1 MKTKNIILNI
11 DKIRSMSLF
20 VIFLLYNIAINA
32 QTSKLSGIVSDAVGI
47 LPGVSVSVK
56 GTTNG
61 TITDADG
68 MYSLIVDAHAT
79 LVFSFV
85 GMKTQEV
92 PVNGRNQINITL
104 QDDTELLDEVVVVG
118 YGSQKK
124 KLVTGATSH
133 VGGDDIAKLNS
144 TTVLSALQSQTPGV
158 NITSDT
164 GEPGQGF
171 KVNIRGMGTIGDAT
185 PLYVID
191 GVAGG
196 NINTLNPADIES
208 IDVLKDAASC
218 AIYGA
223 RAANGVILVTTK
235 QGESGKIRISYD
247 GYIGWQNMQRFPD
260 VLNAKEYVDMVEL
273 ITFNTGD
280 RVLNWKEILGDRY
293 ESIMSGDDKGTNW
306 LDAIRQKN
314 APINNH
320 AINIAGGSERS
331 RFSIGVSYS
340 SQNGILGK
348 PVESHYEH
356 TTARLNSE
364 HVLLKLGNRDIVKLG
379 ENLFYSYD
387 VKSGI
392 GQGSQDY
399 NDISFML
406 RATPLMP
413 IYGSDGN
420 YYDWDDFEKSSLA
433 KLSSGFVNPIAEM
446 VYLRGNNINKVH
458 NFNVSPYLSVT
469 PIEGLTLK
477 SQFGYKVSANSYR
490 QYYPKYEL
498 NRNNSRFKDNSYVSQ
513 SMSTGWGYTWENT
526 INYQF
531 NINNHNIDA
540 LVGQS
545 MEKTG
550 MGESIT
556 ATNKDLLFEGMDY
569 AWLSNAQS
577 KNPTASGSPWLAGR
591 LMSFFGRVNY
601 NYNETYMLSL
611 IMRYDGSS
619 NFAPGNR
626 WGTFPSISA
635 GWVISNEKF
644 MKSLSGWLDFL
655 KIRASWGQNGNCNI
669 SPFQY
674 LSTIAFDSHSG
685 YSFGN
690 VKDSY
695 SQGAYPDILPNPSV
709 TWETSEQTNIGI
721 DARFFNQ
728 RLGFIADWYIKK
740 TKDWLV
746 QAPILDS
753 FGTNA
758 PFINGGD
765 VENRGFEIAFDW
777 HDKIGKDFNYGVSL
791 NFSYNKNEI
800 TRIANAEQVI
810 WGSPNV
816 LSYGTSAVYRC
827 MVGEPIGYF
836 YGYKTAGVFQNQA
849 DIDAWKAQYG
859 DKCFLQINPQP
870 GDLKFVDVDDNG
882 IINEQDKTKLGKP
895 MPDWR
900 TGINLN
906 ASYKGFD
913 VSISG
918 TGAFGQQIA
927 RSYRSFTSGSTD
939 NYTTEY
945 LNCWHGEG
953 TSNHL
958 PMLAGSKASINW
970 QNVSDIFIE
979 NADFFRLKNF
989 TVGYDFKKLFPSM
1002 PLSKARIYFSA
1013 QNLFTI
1019 TGYKGLD
1026 PEVGTSCG
1034 NELWASGVDLGVY
1047 PIPRTY
1053 LVGLNIEF

>member
-11 DKIRSMSLF
+11 DKIRSMSLL

-260 VLNAKEYVDMVEL
+260 ILNAKEYVDMVEL

-387 VKSGI
+387 
-392 GQGSQDY
+392 
-399 NDISFML
+399 
-406 RATPLMP
+406 
-413 IYGSDGN
+413 
-420 YYDWDDFEKSSLA
+420 
-433 KLSSGFVNPIAEM
+433 
-446 VYLRGNNINKVH
+446 H
-458 NFNVSPYLSVT
+458 
-469 PIEGLTLK
+469 
-477 SQFGYKVSANSYR
+477 
-490 QYYPKYEL
+490 
-498 NRNNSRFKDNSYVSQ
+498 
-513 SMSTGWGYTWENT
+513 
-526 INYQF
+526 
-531 NINNHNIDA
+531 
-540 LVGQS
+540 
-545 MEKTG
+545 
-550 MGESIT
+550 
-556 ATNKDLLFEGMDY
+556 
-569 AWLSNAQS
+569 
-577 KNPTASGSPWLAGR
+577 
-591 LMSFFGRVNY
+591 
-601 NYNETYMLSL
+601 
-611 IMRYDGSS
+611 
-619 NFAPGNR
+619 
-626 WGTFPSISA
+626 
-635 GWVISNEKF
+635 
-644 MKSLSGWLDFL
+644 
-655 KIRASWGQNGNCNI
+655 
-669 SPFQY
+669 
-674 LSTIAFDSHSG
+674 
-685 YSFGN
+685 
-690 VKDSY
+690 
-695 SQGAYPDILPNPSV
+695 
-709 TWETSEQTNIGI
+709 
-721 DARFFNQ
+721 
-728 RLGFIADWYIKK
+728 
-740 TKDWLV
+740 
-746 QAPILDS
+746 
-753 FGTNA
+753 
-758 PFINGGD
+758 
-765 VENRGFEIAFDW
+765 
-777 HDKIGKDFNYGVSL
+777 
-791 NFSYNKNEI
+791 
-800 TRIANAEQVI
+800 
-810 WGSPNV
+810 
-816 LSYGTSAVYRC
+816 
-827 MVGEPIGYF
+827 
-836 YGYKTAGVFQNQA
+836 
-849 DIDAWKAQYG
+849 
-859 DKCFLQINPQP
+859 
-870 GDLKFVDVDDNG
+870 
-882 IINEQDKTKLGKP
+882 
-895 MPDWR
+895 
-900 TGINLN
+900 
-906 ASYKGFD
+906 
-913 VSISG
+913 
-918 TGAFGQQIA
+918 
-927 RSYRSFTSGSTD
+927 
-939 NYTTEY
+939 
-945 LNCWHGEG
+945 
-953 TSNHL
+953 
-958 PMLAGSKASINW
+958 
-970 QNVSDIFIE
+970 
-979 NADFFRLKNF
+979 
-989 TVGYDFKKLFPSM
+989 
-1002 PLSKARIYFSA
+1002 
-1013 QNLFTI
+1013 
-1019 TGYKGLD
+1019 
-1026 PEVGTSCG
+1026 
-1034 NELWASGVDLGVY
+1034 
-1047 PIPRTY
+1047 
-1053 LVGLNIEF
+1053 